1 MAEMVRAPEPPIGEW
16 ILIEEEIMGLTGET
30 AAPRG
35 GVGEF
40 PMGEGLVGVLPYKQT
55 HTHTQ
60 KKTQHT
66 CKHIIY
72 ANKEYTNASFS

>member
-40 PMGEGLVGVLPYKQT
+40 PMGEGLVGVLPY
-55 HTHTQ
+55 THTQ
-60 KKTQHT
+60 RKKTT
-66 CKHIIY
+66 
-72 ANKEYTNASFS
+72 YT